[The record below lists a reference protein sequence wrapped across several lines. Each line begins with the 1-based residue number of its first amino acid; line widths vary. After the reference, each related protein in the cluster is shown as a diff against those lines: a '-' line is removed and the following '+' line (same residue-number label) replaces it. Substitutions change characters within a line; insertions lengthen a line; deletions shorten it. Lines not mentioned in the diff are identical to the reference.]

1 MRRISGCLTK
11 LVLWAGLAV
20 VVTWA
25 LMVVL
30 HPWALHIGGRS
41 APLLYWHGAGTVVAE
56 RGKAR
61 PLYVSFWP
69 GPHSDPV
76 EAAGGRAGSS
86 VHGCWVR
93 AGSALRPVRWSEC
106 S

>member
-76 EAAGGRAGSS
+76 EAAGSS

-93 AGSALRPVRWSEC
+93 AGSALRPVGWSEC